1 MERLAE
7 DMGDITIERVGLD
20 RLDPTMNPFQSQFWA
35 HLKRPSGWRAFAF
48 RITSE
53 GVEGDTHT
61 VVFLVLV
68 RRLLLGFRL
77 AYIPFA
83 PPLQELAGDTS
94 LLIGM
99 LARRLRP
106 LLPKGTAFV
115 RFDLPWNQPESLE
128 LPTIAGKNLRVC
140 RESVQPEGTARIS
153 LVEGYEHVRM
163 RYRERARRNI
173 RKARAHGIVVRNWN
187 GSEKSFL
194 AWYNV
199 YLETAKRDGFSARPA
214 SYIRHLLA
222 IETPGVSSHLY
233 IAYKGGAILGGAL
246 IVSSQAVSVYLYG
259 ASLRVEGCSPSYL
272 LQDHA
277 IREACSRGGEIY
289 DLFGISGPGGRGGH
303 LEGLRLFKRAFGGYV
318 CYRSPSID
326 YVYRHLIRFLYTR
339 LEQMR
344 YHSHRKRQPAR
355 MAQQYSVAREE

>member
-7 DMGDITIERVGLD
+7 DMGDITVERVGLD
-20 RLDPTMNPFQSQFWA
+20 RLNPTMNPFQSQFWA
-35 HLKRPSGWRAFAF
+35 LLKRPSGWRAFAF
-48 RITSE
+48 QLTSE
-53 GVEGDTHT
+53 GVDSETHT

-83 PPLQELAGDTS
+83 PPVQEFAEDSS
-94 LLIGM
+94 LLIGL

-115 RFDLPWNQPESLE
+115 RFDLPWSKPETLD
-128 LPTIAGKNLRVC
+128 LPILGGKNIRVC
-140 RESVQPEGTARIS
+140 RESVQPEGTAQIS
-153 LVEGYEHVRM
+153 LSEGYEHVRM

-173 RKARAHGIVVRNWN
+173 RKARAHGIVIHNWD
-187 GSEKSFL
+187 GSEKSFN
-194 AWYNV
+194 AWYDV
-199 YLETAKRDGFSARPA
+199 YLETAKRDGFTARPS
-214 SYIRHLLA
+214 SYLRHLIA

-233 IAYKGGAILGGAL
+233 IAYQGGAILGGAL
-246 IVSSQAVSVYLYG
+246 IVASSAVSVYLYG

-277 IREACSRGGEIY
+277 IREACSRGCEIY

-318 CYRSPSID
+318 CYRTPSTD
-326 YVYRHLIRFLYTR
+326 YVYRHSIRFIYTR
-339 LEQMR
+339 LEQVR
-344 YHSHRKRQPAR
+344 YNSYRKREPAR